1 MNDKTIKTIMKAR
14 LFIAIA
20 AAAFVLAGCGNPQQK
35 QQEEAAAP
43 QAEAALPKVYDDAA
57 DPVVQ
62 IDEAVAK
69 AKAEGKFVIAQVG
82 GNWCPWCLRFADYME
97 KDEEI
102 KSVVDEN
109 FVYVHINVRRRN
121 PETGKN
127 ETCTAAMAKLGN
139 PMRFGYPVMVVL
151 DGNGKI
157 VHTQDSGYLESGESY
172 DKDKVLR
179 FFNNWKP
186 SAIAH

>member
-1 MNDKTIKTIMKAR
+1 MKAR

-20 AAAFVLAGCGNPQQK
+20 AASLLVMSCAGNKKNEMFDENVKALQEAEVQK
-35 QQEEAAAP
+35 EEFP
-43 QAEAALPKVYDDAA
+43 EVYDDAA

-62 IDEAVAK
+62 IDEAIAK

-82 GNWCPWCLRFADYME
+82 GNWCPWCLRFADYIE

-102 KSVVDEN
+102 KSVVNEN

-151 DGNGKI
+151 DGNGK
-157 VHTQDSGYLESGESY
+157 VLHTQDSGYLESGESY

-186 SAIAH
+186 SAIAQ

>member
-1 MNDKTIKTIMKAR
+1 MKTR
-14 LFIAIA
+14 HFIAIA
-20 AAAFVLAGCGNPQQK
+20 AASLLVLSCAGNK
-35 QQEEAAAP
+35 KNEMFNENVKVLQETEAAAK
-43 QAEAALPKVYDDAA
+43 EDLPKVYDDAA

-62 IDEAVAK
+62 IDEAIAK

-82 GNWCPWCLRFADYME
+82 GNWCPWCLRFADYISNVP
-97 KDEEI
+97 EI
-102 KSVVDEN
+102 CEMLLDD

-127 ETCTAAMAKLGN
+127 ETCTEAMAKLGN

-151 DGNGKI
+151 DGNGK
-157 VHTQDSGYLESGESY
+157 VLHTQDSGYLESGESY

-186 SAIAH
+186 SAIVQ